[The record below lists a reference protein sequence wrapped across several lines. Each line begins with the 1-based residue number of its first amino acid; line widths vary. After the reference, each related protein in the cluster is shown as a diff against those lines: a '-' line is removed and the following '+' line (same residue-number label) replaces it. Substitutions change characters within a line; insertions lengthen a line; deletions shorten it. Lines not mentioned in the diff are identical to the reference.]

1 MKFNYGK
8 IFLLGFGFFG
18 VSVIWGVYNAF
29 VPIFL
34 ANKFHI
40 SPGVIGFFMTLDNIA
55 ALFIQPPVGAWSD
68 RVRTRWGRRIPFILI
83 GAPISAIAFGLI
95 PVAAALP
102 FFVACTSTLLL
113 SAALWRTP
121 VVALMPDITPS
132 EKRSQ
137 SNGIINFMG
146 GIGTIV
152 ALQTGGMLYDLSPQF
167 PFWLGSVLVLLAALI
182 VFLFIKEP
190 KEYENIPAEQTDSI
204 SGFFRFN
211 RDNRTNTLIGL
222 LVAATIVLLLSRA
235 FPALQTGGSQIGLPP
250 FVLLTAAL
258 LFIWFIY
265 LYVFY
270 MAREVIFEKEKSGLL
285 ILMAIF
291 FWFIGFSAVE
301 TFFTLYAEN
310 HLGLTAGTGAT
321 LLSVLPL
328 FFVLFAIPSGFIASR
343 IGRRTTIS
351 IGLVILMVMMILLY
365 VTPAETLLTGLI
377 PLPLVGIPVAEG
389 GPRMLT
395 AAGLLLIFGGI
406 GWACVNINSL
416 PMVVELT
423 VAEKIGMYTGLYYL
437 FSTLSAIVG
446 PISNGIAVEISNNNY
461 NTIMALAPIFFF
473 IALVLMLFVRRGE
486 APALMREV
494 LPAGGE
500 AKQ

>member
-1 MKFNYGK
+1 MKFRYGK

-34 ANKFHI
+34 ADKFHI
-40 SPGVIGFFMTLDNIA
+40 SPGVIGFFMTLDNVA

-68 RVRTRWGRRIPFILI
+68 RVRTRWGRRIPFIVI
-83 GAPISAIAFGLI
+83 GAPISAVAFGLI
-95 PVAAALP
+95 PMAALLP

-132 EKRSQ
+132 PKRSQ
-137 SNGIINFMG
+137 ANGIINFMG
-146 GIGTIV
+146 GIGTII
-152 ALQTGGMLYDLSPQF
+152 ALQTGGMLYDISPQF
-167 PFWLGSVLVLLAALI
+167 PFWLGSILVIVAALV

-190 KEYENIPAEQTDSI
+190 KEYPDEPTEQTNSV
-204 SGFFRFN
+204 SGFFAF
-211 RDNRTNTLIGL
+211 
-222 LVAATIVLLLSRA
+222 SREHSWVTVVGALASAGIIAMLASA
-235 FPALQTGGSQIGLPP
+235 FPALQSAGSQIGLPP
-250 FVLLTAAL
+250 FLVLLAAF
-258 LFIWFIY
+258 LFIWFVY
-265 LYVFY
+265 LYIFY
-270 MAREVIFEKEKSGLL
+270 MAREVIFEKERSGLL
-285 ILMAIF
+285 ILLAIF

-301 TFFTLYAEN
+301 TFFTLYATN

-328 FFVLFAIPSGFIASR
+328 FFVLFAIPSGFVAGK

-351 IGLVILMVMMILLY
+351 IGLVILIAMMILLY
-365 VTPAETLLTGLI
+365 TLPADTLLTGLF
-377 PLPLVGIPVAEG
+377 PLPLVGIPVVEG
-389 GPRMLT
+389 GARMLT
-395 AAGLLLIFGGI
+395 VAGLLLIFGGI

-416 PMVVELT
+416 PMIVDLT

-446 PISNGIAVEISNNNY
+446 PISNGVAIELFDNY
-461 NTIMALAPIFFF
+461 NIIMALAPIFFF

-486 APALMREV
+486 APAGHPDQLPVGREAN
-494 LPAGGE
+494 P
-500 AKQ
+500 